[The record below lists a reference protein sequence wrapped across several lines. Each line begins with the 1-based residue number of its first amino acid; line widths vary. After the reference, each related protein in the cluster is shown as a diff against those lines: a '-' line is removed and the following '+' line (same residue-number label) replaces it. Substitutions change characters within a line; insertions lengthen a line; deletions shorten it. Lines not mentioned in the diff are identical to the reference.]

1 MELPIAATSF
11 PQSASTAPSTW
22 LRRVTAFL
30 VVRRVQISVVVFLLL
45 IVEDLLVGIKP
56 HDIADWHDRHSV
68 LGLTLVLTGLGV
80 RSWAAGTLL
89 KRFQLTTTGLYQLI
103 RNPLYV
109 GSFIMMLGFCQLIDD
124 PENVFFV
131 LGPFLLIYLLKVRDE
146 ERILSK
152 SFGMQWQAYAKA
164 TPRFFP
170 RRLAG
175 NPFAGW
181 TLSRWKANREYKSFG
196 SALAGLIALKLWYLA

>member
-1 MELPIAATSF
+1 
-11 PQSASTAPSTW
+11 
-22 LRRVTAFL
+22 
-30 VVRRVQISVVVFLLL
+30 VQISVVVFVLLV
-45 IVEDLLVGIKP
+45 VEDLLVGIKP
-56 HDIADWHDRHSV
+56 HDIADWHDRRSV
-68 LGLTLVLTGLGV
+68 FGLTLVLVGLML

-89 KRFQLTTTGLYQLI
+89 KSFQLTTTGLYSLI

-131 LGPFLLIYLLKVRDE
+131 LGPFLAIYLLKVRDE

-152 SFGMQWQAYAKA
+152 NFGLQWQSYARA

-175 NPFAGW
+175 NPFADW
-181 TLSRWKANREYKSFG
+181 TLRRWTANREYKSV
-196 SALAGLIALKLWYLA
+196 AAAVAGLVALKLWHMA